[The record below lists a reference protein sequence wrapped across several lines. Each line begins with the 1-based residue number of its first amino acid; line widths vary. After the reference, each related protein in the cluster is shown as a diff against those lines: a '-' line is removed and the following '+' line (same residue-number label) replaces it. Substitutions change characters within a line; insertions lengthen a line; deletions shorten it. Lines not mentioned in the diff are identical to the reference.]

1 MSKYKVKHTSI
12 MHNGKLC
19 KEGSVIELTDAQAAK
34 LADFVVL
41 VPATKP
47 KAKLLKSFQKNLN
60 QPSKRKVGGVNKLL
74 LIQKVMP
81 KKFSLV
87 QCTD

>member
-1 MSKYKVKHTSI
+1 MPKYKVKHTSI

-34 LADFVVL
+34 LADFIVL

-47 KAKLLKSFQKNLN
+47 KTNTQTKSQATKTETKTQNPPENKNE
-60 QPSKRKVGGVNKLL
+60 GGVK
-74 LIQKVMP
+74 
-81 KKFSLV
+81 
-87 QCTD
+87 DGE

>member
-1 MSKYKVKHTSI
+1 MSKYKIKHTSI

-47 KAKLLKSFQKNLN
+47 KTNTQTKTQATKTETKTQNPPEN
-60 QPSKRKVGGVNKLL
+60 TNEGGVK
-74 LIQKVMP
+74 
-81 KKFSLV
+81 
-87 QCTD
+87 DGE

>member
-1 MSKYKVKHTSI
+1 MSKYKIKHTSI
-12 MHNGKLC
+12 MHNGKVC

-47 KAKLLKSFQKNLN
+47 KTNTQTKTQAIKTETKTTTETKTQNPPENKNE
-60 QPSKRKVGGVNKLL
+60 GGVK
-74 LIQKVMP
+74 
-81 KKFSLV
+81 
-87 QCTD
+87 DGE

>member
-12 MHNGKLC
+12 MHNGKVC

-47 KAKLLKSFQKNLN
+47 KTNTQTKTQAAKTETKTQNPPENKNE
-60 QPSKRKVGGVNKLL
+60 GGVK
-74 LIQKVMP
+74 
-81 KKFSLV
+81 
-87 QCTD
+87 DGE

>member
-1 MSKYKVKHTSI
+1 MSKYKIKHTSI
-12 MHNGKLC
+12 LHNGKLC

-47 KAKLLKSFQKNLN
+47 KTNTQTKTQATKTETKTQNPPENKNE
-60 QPSKRKVGGVNKLL
+60 GGVK
-74 LIQKVMP
+74 
-81 KKFSLV
+81 
-87 QCTD
+87 DGE

>member
-47 KAKLLKSFQKNLN
+47 KTNTQTKTQTTKTETKTQNPPANTN
-60 QPSKRKVGGVNKLL
+60 EGGVK
-74 LIQKVMP
+74 
-81 KKFSLV
+81 
-87 QCTD
+87 DGE

>member
-34 LADFVVL
+34 LTDFVVL
-41 VPATKP
+41 VPATKSQTNTQT
-47 KAKLLKSFQKNLN
+47 KAQATKTETKTQNPPENKNE
-60 QPSKRKVGGVNKLL
+60 GGVK
-74 LIQKVMP
+74 
-81 KKFSLV
+81 
-87 QCTD
+87 DGE

>member
-12 MHNGKLC
+12 MHNGKVC

-47 KAKLLKSFQKNLN
+47 KTNTQTKTQATKTETKTQNPPEN
-60 QPSKRKVGGVNKLL
+60 TNEGGVK
-74 LIQKVMP
+74 
-81 KKFSLV
+81 
-87 QCTD
+87 DGE

>member
-1 MSKYKVKHTSI
+1 MPKYKVKHTSI

-47 KAKLLKSFQKNLN
+47 KTNTQTKTQATNTETKTQNPPEN
-60 QPSKRKVGGVNKLL
+60 TNEGGVK
-74 LIQKVMP
+74 
-81 KKFSLV
+81 
-87 QCTD
+87 DGE

>member
-1 MSKYKVKHTSI
+1 MQKYKVKHTSI

-47 KAKLLKSFQKNLN
+47 KTNTQTKTQATKTETKTQNPPENKNE
-60 QPSKRKVGGVNKLL
+60 GGVK
-74 LIQKVMP
+74 
-81 KKFSLV
+81 
-87 QCTD
+87 DGE

>member
-1 MSKYKVKHTSI
+1 MSKYKIKHTSI
-12 MHNGKLC
+12 MHNGKVC

-47 KAKLLKSFQKNLN
+47 KTNTQTKTQSTKTETKTQNPPENKNE
-60 QPSKRKVGGVNKLL
+60 GGVK
-74 LIQKVMP
+74 
-81 KKFSLV
+81 
-87 QCTD
+87 DGE

>member
-1 MSKYKVKHTSI
+1 MSKYKIKHTSI
-12 MHNGKLC
+12 MHNGKVC

-47 KAKLLKSFQKNLN
+47 KTNTQTKTQATKTETKTQNSPENKNE
-60 QPSKRKVGGVNKLL
+60 GGVK
-74 LIQKVMP
+74 
-81 KKFSLV
+81 
-87 QCTD
+87 DGE

>member
-1 MSKYKVKHTSI
+1 MQKYKVKHTSI

-47 KAKLLKSFQKNLN
+47 KTNTQTKTQATKTE
-60 QPSKRKVGGVNKLL
+60 SKTQNPPANTNEGGIK
-74 LIQKVMP
+74 
-81 KKFSLV
+81 
-87 QCTD
+87 DGE

>member
-47 KAKLLKSFQKNLN
+47 KTNTQTKTQAAKTETKTQNPPENKNE
-60 QPSKRKVGGVNKLL
+60 GGVK
-74 LIQKVMP
+74 
-81 KKFSLV
+81 
-87 QCTD
+87 DGE

>member
-1 MSKYKVKHTSI
+1 MPKYKVKHTSI

-41 VPATKP
+41 VPVTKP
-47 KAKLLKSFQKNLN
+47 KTNTQTKTQATRTETKTTTETKTQNPPAN
-60 QPSKRKVGGVNKLL
+60 TNEGGVK
-74 LIQKVMP
+74 
-81 KKFSLV
+81 
-87 QCTD
+87 DGE

>member
-1 MSKYKVKHTSI
+1 MPKYKVKHTSI

-47 KAKLLKSFQKNLN
+47 KTNTQTKTQATKTETKTQNPPAN
-60 QPSKRKVGGVNKLL
+60 TNEGGVKYGE
-74 LIQKVMP
+74 
-81 KKFSLV
+81 
-87 QCTD
+87 

>member
-1 MSKYKVKHTSI
+1 MPKYKIKHTSI
-12 MHNGKLC
+12 MHNGKVC

-47 KAKLLKSFQKNLN
+47 KTNTQTKTQATKTETKTQNPPANKNE
-60 QPSKRKVGGVNKLL
+60 GGIK
-74 LIQKVMP
+74 
-81 KKFSLV
+81 
-87 QCTD
+87 DDE

>member
-1 MSKYKVKHTSI
+1 MPKYKIKHTSI
-12 MHNGKLC
+12 MHNGKVC

-47 KAKLLKSFQKNLN
+47 KTNTQTKTQTTKTETKTQNPPENKNE
-60 QPSKRKVGGVNKLL
+60 GGVK
-74 LIQKVMP
+74 
-81 KKFSLV
+81 
-87 QCTD
+87 DGE

>member
-1 MSKYKVKHTSI
+1 MPKYKVIHTSI

-47 KAKLLKSFQKNLN
+47 KTNTQTKTQTTKTETKTQNPPANTN
-60 QPSKRKVGGVNKLL
+60 EGGVK
-74 LIQKVMP
+74 
-81 KKFSLV
+81 
-87 QCTD
+87 DGE

>member
-47 KAKLLKSFQKNLN
+47 KTNTQTKTQATKTETKTQNPPENTKE
-60 QPSKRKVGGVNKLL
+60 GGVK
-74 LIQKVMP
+74 
-81 KKFSLV
+81 
-87 QCTD
+87 DGE

>member
-1 MSKYKVKHTSI
+1 

-47 KAKLLKSFQKNLN
+47 KTNTQTKTQATKTETKTQNPPENKNE
-60 QPSKRKVGGVNKLL
+60 GGVK
-74 LIQKVMP
+74 
-81 KKFSLV
+81 
-87 QCTD
+87 DGE